1 MKILVVDD
9 ERDAKLL
16 FERRFRR
23 EITLGEMEFVFA
35 LSGESALEILDS
47 TGRAGVTL
55 LLADISLPGLSG
67 LDLLKTCKA
76 RHTEVKVMMI
86 TAYGSV
92 AIRDKALR
100 DGADGFFTKPLDFI
114 SLKQKI
120 RSIKQP

>member
-9 ERDAKLL
+9 ERDVKLL

-23 EITLGEMEFVFA
+23 EINLRELEFTFA
-35 LSGESALEILDS
+35 LSGESALDLLQS
-47 TGRAGVTL
+47 PGHAGVSL
-55 LLADISLPGLSG
+55 VLVDISLPGLSG
-67 LDLLKTCKA
+67 LDLLKTSKV
-76 RHTEVKVMMI
+76 RHPEVKVMMI

-92 AIRDKALR
+92 AIRDRAIR

-120 RSIKQP
+120 RTLK